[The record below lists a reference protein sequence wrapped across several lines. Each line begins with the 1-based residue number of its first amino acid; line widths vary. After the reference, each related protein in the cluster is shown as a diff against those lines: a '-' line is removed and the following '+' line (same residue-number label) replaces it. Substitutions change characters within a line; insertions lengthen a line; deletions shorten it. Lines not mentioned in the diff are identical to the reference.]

1 MRSIPTKTVVTLSLL
16 LSAAMPATLFGQK
29 TTDSDLRLEVE
40 TAAGNALNHFDSYG
54 AYVTAGTT
62 QSVRDSK
69 LRPKEE
75 RDSSTL
81 FVIYGVDMKS
91 PHFLKGDFIWAG
103 DLAQDNNSDT
113 DFDGISLPISGAA
126 IVVRKSTIKM
136 LFPEADRFFINGKEA
151 TIAEYEALKPFEI
164 QCVTRRGNT
173 LLIKKRFYT
182 DGTENVDVQK
192 ASDDEGNLLRRMF
205 TAEDEALYKRN
216 K

>member
-103 DLAQDNNSDT
+103 DLARSEEHTSELQS
-113 DFDGISLPISGAA
+113 P
-126 IVVRKSTIKM
+126 R
-136 LFPEADRFFINGKEA
+136 
-151 TIAEYEALKPFEI
+151 
-164 QCVTRRGNT
+164 
-173 LLIKKRFYT
+173 
-182 DGTENVDVQK
+182 
-192 ASDDEGNLLRRMF
+192 
-205 TAEDEALYKRN
+205 
-216 K
+216 